1 MKWIMRGIL
10 SVAILALLKLA
21 AITDRKDF
29 KSAAEK
35 SLRLFAERLQQI
47 PQAVPYLLQALDFSL
62 QEPRRVVIA
71 GDPAAAG
78 TRALLW
84 AAHGVFQP
92 NKVVLGTSGAVEEF
106 ARSLP
111 EKDGRATAY
120 VCLGTACQPPTQE
133 AKELKILLR

>member
-1 MKWIMRGIL
+1 M
-10 SVAILALLKLA
+10 
-21 AITDRKDF
+21 
-29 KSAAEK
+29 
-35 SLRLFAERLQQI
+35 
-47 PQAVPYLLQALDFSL
+47 
-62 QEPRRVVIA
+62 
-71 GDPAAAG
+71 
-78 TRALLW
+78 LW